1 MCSANYLQIQPL
13 YDEIQSRIVVEM
25 MHGLFHAFLEFTE
38 YERITGGK
46 WGNGCRCRQCAR
58 RAPRV
63 LQFSVR
69 PDVQNVYLDRG
80 ARRALIGLFGSG
92 WVTSEFAELPQKTR
106 DGLLS
111 GVKKRCLPMNVL
123 LIIANAFCGTRW
135 VEETELGA
143 GWMGRYCQ
151 GYDTHCKIVC

>member
-1 MCSANYLQIQPL
+1 MPALHFTLGFLYTGTLAFSNGTYDLDAAFAIMCSANYLQIQPL
-13 YDEIQSRIVVEM
+13 YDEIQARIVVEM

-69 PDVQNVYLDRG
+69 PDVQNVYHDRG
-80 ARRALIGLFGSG
+80 A
-92 WVTSEFAELPQKTR
+92 
-106 DGLLS
+106 
-111 GVKKRCLPMNVL
+111 
-123 LIIANAFCGTRW
+123 
-135 VEETELGA
+135 
-143 GWMGRYCQ
+143 
-151 GYDTHCKIVC
+151 

>member
-1 MCSANYLQIQPL
+1 MIA
-13 YDEIQSRIVVEM
+13 
-25 MHGLFHAFLEFTE
+25 
-38 YERITGGK
+38 YERITGSK

-63 LQFSVR
+63 LQFSVF

-80 ARRALIGLFGSG
+80 ARRALIGLFGEG

-111 GVKKRCLPMNVL
+111 SVKKRCLPMNVL
-123 LIIANAFCGTRW
+123 LMLFAAHSGLKKLSSVRDGWGDTVKDMILLEIA
-135 VEETELGA
+135 
-143 GWMGRYCQ
+143 
-151 GYDTHCKIVC
+151 

>member
-13 YDEIQSRIVVEM
+13 YDEIQSRIVVEI
-25 MHGLFHAFLEFTE
+25 MHGIFHAFLEFTE
-38 YERITGGK
+38 YERITDGK
-46 WGNGCRCRQCAR
+46 WGNACRCRQCAR

-63 LQFSVR
+63 LQFSLC

-80 ARRALIGLFGSG
+80 ARRALVGLFGSG

-111 GVKKRCLPMNVL
+111 GVKKRCIYP
-123 LIIANAFCGTRW
+123 
-135 VEETELGA
+135 
-143 GWMGRYCQ
+143 
-151 GYDTHCKIVC
+151 